1 MRNPDFERE
10 SGLLSLSYDALFLP
24 SGYPKKREGLAAL
37 SLIPGKNIEGGG
49 LPASLGRLLWASWP
63 LLRALCSFETLQAP
77 LDVREAFLKPPEKVM
92 ELVLVAALV
101 VSFVMALAV
110 SLVVALVVSLVMAL
124 AVSLVVALVVSF
136 VMALAVSL
144 VMALGHFCFHVA
156 KQFFGLFVF
165 ALFAQFID
173 FAFGLLDELTDFPVL
188 FTFVAFALAI
198 AFAVSL
204 VMALAVSLVMAFPV
218 AMVFSLVAFPV
229 VMVFSLV
236 AFPVAMVFSLVAF
249 PVAMVFTLVAFPVAM
264 VFTLV
269 AFPVVVVFTLVA
281 LPVTTF
287 SLAPVRG
294 ATPVLALPV
303 TTFSL
308 APMRGP
314 TSVLALPVTTFS
326 LTPVRGSTPAL
337 ALLVTTFA
345 LTGSSASVF
354 TGPLARAFTGPSASV
369 FTSPSASVFTSLGGA
384 FGGTFAFSC
393 TILLLSQ
400 GGQDEQA
407 DQGKDGQFGFHE
419 LEVVVDE

>member
-1 MRNPDFERE
+1 M
-10 SGLLSLSYDALFLP
+10 LSLSYDALFLP

-124 AVSLVVALVVSF
+124 AVSLV
-136 VMALAVSL
+136 
-144 VMALGHFCFHVA
+144 MALGHFCFHVA

-204 VMALAVSLVMAFPV
+204 VMVLAVSLVM
-218 AMVFSLVAFPV
+218 
-229 VMVFSLV
+229 

-249 PVAMVFTLVAFPVAM
+249 PVAMVFTLVAFPV
-264 VFTLV
+264 V
-269 AFPVVVVFTLVA
+269 
-281 LPVTTF
+281 
-287 SLAPVRG
+287 
-294 ATPVLALPV
+294 
-303 TTFSL
+303 
-308 APMRGP
+308 
-314 TSVLALPVTTFS
+314 
-326 LTPVRGSTPAL
+326 
-337 ALLVTTFA
+337 
-345 LTGSSASVF
+345 
-354 TGPLARAFTGPSASV
+354 
-369 FTSPSASVFTSLGGA
+369 
-384 FGGTFAFSC
+384 
-393 TILLLSQ
+393 
-400 GGQDEQA
+400 
-407 DQGKDGQFGFHE
+407 
-419 LEVVVDE
+419 

>member
-124 AVSLVVALVVSF
+124 AVSLVVALVVSL

-218 AMVFSLVAFPV
+218 AMVFS
-229 VMVFSLV
+229 
-236 AFPVAMVFSLVAF
+236 
-249 PVAMVFTLVAFPVAM
+249 LVAFPVAM

>member
-124 AVSLVVALVVSF
+124 AVSLVVALVVSL

-229 VMVFSLV
+229 VMVFS
-236 AFPVAMVFSLVAF
+236 
-249 PVAMVFTLVAFPVAM
+249 LVAFPVAM

>member
-1 MRNPDFERE
+1 M
-10 SGLLSLSYDALFLP
+10 LSLSYDALFLP

-124 AVSLVVALVVSF
+124 
-136 VMALAVSL
+136 
-144 VMALGHFCFHVA
+144 GHFCFHVA

-204 VMALAVSLVMAFPV
+204 VM
-218 AMVFSLVAFPV
+218 
-229 VMVFSLV
+229 
-236 AFPVAMVFSLVAF
+236 
-249 PVAMVFTLVAFPVAM
+249 
-264 VFTLV
+264 
-269 AFPVVVVFTLVA
+269 
-281 LPVTTF
+281 
-287 SLAPVRG
+287 
-294 ATPVLALPV
+294 
-303 TTFSL
+303 
-308 APMRGP
+308 
-314 TSVLALPVTTFS
+314 
-326 LTPVRGSTPAL
+326 
-337 ALLVTTFA
+337 
-345 LTGSSASVF
+345 
-354 TGPLARAFTGPSASV
+354 
-369 FTSPSASVFTSLGGA
+369 
-384 FGGTFAFSC
+384 
-393 TILLLSQ
+393 
-400 GGQDEQA
+400 
-407 DQGKDGQFGFHE
+407 
-419 LEVVVDE
+419 

>member
-124 AVSLVVALVVSF
+124 AVSLVVAL
-136 VMALAVSL
+136 
-144 VMALGHFCFHVA
+144 GHFCFHVA

-229 VMVFSLV
+229 V
-236 AFPVAMVFSLVAF
+236 MVFSLVAF

>member
-124 AVSLVVALVVSF
+124 AVSLVVALVVSL

-204 VMALAVSLVMAFPV
+204 VMALAVSLVAFPV

-236 AFPVAMVFSLVAF
+236 AFPVAMVFS
-249 PVAMVFTLVAFPVAM
+249 
-264 VFTLV
+264 
-269 AFPVVVVFTLVA
+269 LVA

>member
-124 AVSLVVALVVSF
+124 AVSLVVALVVSL

-229 VMVFSLV
+229 
-236 AFPVAMVFSLVAF
+236 
-249 PVAMVFTLVAFPVAM
+249 AMVFTLVAFPVAM

-269 AFPVVVVFTLVA
+269 ALPVVVVFTLVA

-326 LTPVRGSTPAL
+326 LTPVRGATPAL

>member
-124 AVSLVVALVVSF
+124 AVSLV
-136 VMALAVSL
+136 
-144 VMALGHFCFHVA
+144 MALGHFCFHVA

-264 VFTLV
+264 VFTLVAFPVVVVFTLV

>member
-124 AVSLVVALVVSF
+124 AVSLVVALVVSL

-229 VMVFSLV
+229 
-236 AFPVAMVFSLVAF
+236 AMVFSLVAF

-264 VFTLV
+264 VFSLV

>member
-124 AVSLVVALVVSF
+124 AVSLV
-136 VMALAVSL
+136 
-144 VMALGHFCFHVA
+144 MALGHFCFHVA

-229 VMVFSLV
+229 VMVFS
-236 AFPVAMVFSLVAF
+236 
-249 PVAMVFTLVAFPVAM
+249 LVAFPVAM

>member
-110 SLVVALVVSLVMAL
+110 SLV
-124 AVSLVVALVVSF
+124 
-136 VMALAVSL
+136 
-144 VMALGHFCFHVA
+144 MALGHFCFHVA

-198 AFAVSL
+198 AFAVVL
-204 VMALAVSLVMAFPV
+204 MVALAVVGAVTLTAVTLSGRFAGASSCRSSGVFPSS
-218 AMVFSLVAFPV
+218 FSGVSP
-229 VMVFSLV
+229 
-236 AFPVAMVFSLVAF
+236 
-249 PVAMVFTLVAFPVAM
+249 
-264 VFTLV
+264 
-269 AFPVVVVFTLVA
+269 
-281 LPVTTF
+281 
-287 SLAPVRG
+287 
-294 ATPVLALPV
+294 
-303 TTFSL
+303 
-308 APMRGP
+308 
-314 TSVLALPVTTFS
+314 
-326 LTPVRGSTPAL
+326 
-337 ALLVTTFA
+337 
-345 LTGSSASVF
+345 
-354 TGPLARAFTGPSASV
+354 GPLARAFTGPLAR
-369 FTSPSASVFTSLGGA
+369 ALAGLLA
-384 FGGTFAFSC
+384 FFF

-407 DQGKDGQFGFHE
+407 DQGKNGQFGFHE

>member
-124 AVSLVVALVVSF
+124 AVSLVMALV
-136 VMALAVSL
+136 
-144 VMALGHFCFHVA
+144 HFCFHVA

-236 AFPVAMVFSLVAF
+236 AFPVAMVFS
-249 PVAMVFTLVAFPVAM
+249 LVAFPVAM

>member
-110 SLVVALVVSLVMAL
+110 SLVVALVVSL
-124 AVSLVVALVVSF
+124 

-264 VFTLV
+264 VFSLV

>member
-110 SLVVALVVSLVMAL
+110 SLVVALVVSFVMAL
-124 AVSLVVALVVSF
+124 AVSLVV
-136 VMALAVSL
+136 
-144 VMALGHFCFHVA
+144 ALGHFCFHVA

-204 VMALAVSLVMAFPV
+204 VMAFPV

-249 PVAMVFTLVAFPVAM
+249 PVAMVFS
-264 VFTLV
+264 LV

-354 TGPLARAFTGPSASV
+354 TGPLARAFTGSSASVFTGPLARAFTGPSASV

>member
-124 AVSLVVALVVSF
+124 AVSLV
-136 VMALAVSL
+136 
-144 VMALGHFCFHVA
+144 MALGHFCFHVA

-229 VMVFSLV
+229 AMVFSLV
-236 AFPVAMVFSLVAF
+236 AFPVAVVFTLVAF

-264 VFTLV
+264 VFSLV

>member
-124 AVSLVVALVVSF
+124 AVSLVVAL
-136 VMALAVSL
+136 
-144 VMALGHFCFHVA
+144 GHFCFHVA

-229 VMVFSLV
+229 
-236 AFPVAMVFSLVAF
+236 AMVFSLVAF
-249 PVAMVFTLVAFPVAM
+249 PVAMVFTLVAFPVVV

-269 AFPVVVVFTLVA
+269 AFPVVVVFTLVALPVVVVFTLVA

>member
-124 AVSLVVALVVSF
+124 AVSLV
-136 VMALAVSL
+136 
-144 VMALGHFCFHVA
+144 MALGHFCFHVA

-249 PVAMVFTLVAFPVAM
+249 PVAMVFSLVAFPVAM